1 MSLSPCKDCED
12 RSVSPNCHTNC
23 TAYKRWC
30 SERQK
35 ARSREKEFLIQFH
48 DVAAENHAEFGRRRI

>member
-30 SERQK
+30 SEHREEK
-35 ARSREKEFLIQFH
+35 RREKEFLIQFH
-48 DVAAENHAEFGRRRI
+48 DVATENHAEFGRRKI